1 MPDHSGTVFALG
13 RFTDDDGR
21 GVSVS
26 AGASYMGDRAGSIE
40 RDYVVLPAYLKAK
53 AAVEYAVSPRLT
65 LRAEADNLFD
75 ARYAQ
80 SSYSRVWIYPGQPR
94 NVRLSLRV
102 SS

>member
-1 MPDHSGTVFALG
+1 MVNEAEFAAMKAAKKAAKAAKAES
-13 RFTDDDGR
+13 RQ
-21 GVSVS
+21 
-26 AGASYMGDRAGSIE
+26 AKAEQQQAKAEE
-40 RDYVVLPAYLKAK
+40 RQAKAEAKAK